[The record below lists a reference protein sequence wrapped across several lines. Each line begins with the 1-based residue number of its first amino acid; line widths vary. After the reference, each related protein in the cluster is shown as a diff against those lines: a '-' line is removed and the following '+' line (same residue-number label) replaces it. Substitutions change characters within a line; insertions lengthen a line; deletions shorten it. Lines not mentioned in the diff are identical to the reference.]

1 MAETQIWAMGNL
13 VGRGREKPVV
23 ARADFSSG
31 AVLSAKLTIEH
42 APVSDIPDHVNLCG
56 WPTRKEE
63 QKAVALV
70 LCAAS
75 QVVTPTM
82 T

>member
-1 MAETQIWAMGNL
+1 MAEAQIWAMGNL
-13 VGRGREKPVV
+13 VGGVRGKPPV

-31 AVLSAKLTIEH
+31 AVLSAKLTVEH
-42 APVSDIPDHVNLCG
+42 APLPNIPDHVNLCG
-56 WPTRKEE
+56 WPTPKEE

-75 QVVTPTM
+75 QVVTP
-82 T
+82 